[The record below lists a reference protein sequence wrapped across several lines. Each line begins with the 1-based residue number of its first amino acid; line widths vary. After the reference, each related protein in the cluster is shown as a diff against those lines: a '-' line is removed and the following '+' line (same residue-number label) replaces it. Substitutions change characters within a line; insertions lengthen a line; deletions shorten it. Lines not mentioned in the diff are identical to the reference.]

1 MAMNK
6 QQIFFLLLN
15 LILLPFAALSGE
27 SAINDSGIALE
38 GEFRTGGF
46 RSGGDAVTAE
56 VQGSTI
62 IATFHKNL
70 GNVSIT
76 ITNGSGDIVYEA
88 MVDTSIQPQVFISLT
103 GLPQGI
109 YIINFSNGL
118 GSMYGDF
125 EV

>member
-1 MAMNK
+1 MNK

-76 ITNGSGDIVYEA
+76 ITNGSGGIVYEA

>member
-76 ITNGSGDIVYEA
+76 ITNGSGGIVYEA